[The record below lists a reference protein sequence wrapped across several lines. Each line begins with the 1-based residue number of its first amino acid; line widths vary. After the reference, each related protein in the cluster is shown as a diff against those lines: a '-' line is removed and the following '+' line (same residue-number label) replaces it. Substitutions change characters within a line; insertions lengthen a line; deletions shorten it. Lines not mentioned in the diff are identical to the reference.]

1 MIIATKRGKIL
12 NNCERR
18 IAFPINVEGVT
29 QDRFADIVARL
40 YWPELRSPHKIGDVL
55 SRTVN
60 GIEFY
65 AICCHSL
72 QTGWYDQEGIIT
84 ECFNSIPGDDP
95 VASVAIGTDH
105 SDISTGANIDLIQAG
120 MQSSSKRIILYYDR
134 M

>member
-1 MIIATKRGKIL
+1 MIIATKRGRIL
-12 NNCERR
+12 DNCERR
-18 IAFPINVEGVT
+18 IVFPINVEGVT
-29 QDRFADIVARL
+29 QDRFADLIARL
-40 YWPELRSPHKIGDVL
+40 YWPELKKTHKLGTVL
-55 SRTVN
+55 SKKVN

-72 QTGWYDQEGIIT
+72 QTGWHDQEGIIT

-120 MQSSSKRIILYYDR
+120 MHSSTKKIILYYDR
-134 M
+134 V